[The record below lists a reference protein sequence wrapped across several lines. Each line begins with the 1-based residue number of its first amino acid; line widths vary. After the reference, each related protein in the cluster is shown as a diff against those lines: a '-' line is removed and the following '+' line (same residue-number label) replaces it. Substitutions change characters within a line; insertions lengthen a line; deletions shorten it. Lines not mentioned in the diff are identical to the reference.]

1 MHIDGHTV
9 TALYVLITQQAPY
22 WEVLSRVLLLFAAV
36 GIVWVV
42 KIKGIIIKLICIKH
56 SVTADACCRS
66 CWSSNKWPPL
76 FIYPTVPTPFY
87 HTQDAFI
94 DAAVSHFA
102 CSLLINY
109 LAYQHLRFGPLL
121 NHWTTRFEAKHKYF
135 KHLVKHYGE
144 YLLLTCP
151 SPSNAISC

>member
-66 CWSSNKWPPL
+66 C
-76 FIYPTVPTPFY
+76 
-87 HTQDAFI
+87 
-94 DAAVSHFA
+94 
-102 CSLLINY
+102 
-109 LAYQHLRFGPLL
+109 
-121 NHWTTRFEAKHKYF
+121 
-135 KHLVKHYGE
+135 
-144 YLLLTCP
+144 
-151 SPSNAISC
+151 